1 MCTDICPATWTWQH
15 NGMGD
20 MQKHSGCGVFFVC
33 GQIFVWGLGLGNTN
47 GMGDTYEGK
56 KKF

>member
-1 MCTDICPATWTWQH
+1 
-15 NGMGD
+15 MGD
-20 MQKHSGCGVFFVC
+20 MQKKFWVWGFFSVY

-47 GMGDTYEGK
+47 GMGDTYEEK